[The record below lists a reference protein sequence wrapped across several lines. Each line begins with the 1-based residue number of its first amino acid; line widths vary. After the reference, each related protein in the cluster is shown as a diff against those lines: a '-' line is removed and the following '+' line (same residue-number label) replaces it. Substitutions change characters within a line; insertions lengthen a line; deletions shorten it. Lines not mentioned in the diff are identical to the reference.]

1 MSNDDCY
8 TVGVFEDVRSAERV
22 LGALAERK
30 FPSEL
35 LSVVAADGPGVV
47 ERLQKTFGAGGDI
60 LDVRA
65 VGTLRLHGPI
75 VKALQSAEDDL
86 SRDGIAASMSRVGF
100 QAHDGFIF
108 ETLTKRGGV
117 LVAIRSEDRA
127 ADALALLHAY
137 GGGNAAIGAWTGR
150 V

>member
-30 FPSEL
+30 FPSEI

-47 ERLQKTFGAGGDI
+47 ELLQKTFGAGGDI

-75 VKALQSAEDDL
+75 V
-86 SRDGIAASMSRVGF
+86 
-100 QAHDGFIF
+100 
-108 ETLTKRGGV
+108 
-117 LVAIRSEDRA
+117 
-127 ADALALLHAY
+127 
-137 GGGNAAIGAWTGR
+137 
-150 V
+150 